1 MKKSLL
7 VLALFSVGAFA
18 QTTED
23 RIKQLEEQTKLLQQ
37 EIQKLKEDQ
46 KKAEETRQET
56 EALKEEIR
64 NLRLEVAIPQIEFKS
79 YSGLGPAASKVYFT
93 PRGVSIGGYGELTF
107 RHNDVDARGGA
118 KSIANAQRFILY
130 LGYSFSERIKFNSEL
145 ELEHASTSAGHGTGG
160 GYFKAEFAALDFL
173 FNPKLNLRAGLV
185 LMPVGIINEVHEPP
199 TFPSAERPFL
209 ERRLLLSTWE
219 EMGIGFYGSVGPVD
233 YRAYIINGL
242 MLKGAGDYDRVE
254 PLKNVRQRG
263 ARAVADRF
271 GFTGR
276 VDIKLP
282 MNLKVGGS
290 VVYADVQSKGGTD
303 SQLRLR
309 RGSKVGTLTM
319 FSPHVWWQHAGW
331 DVRLVGTFVK
341 VDDALR
347 MSQDLFGA
355 ANVGTNN
362 RIIPE
367 EQKGFYLQVAYDIF
381 RFFGPQNQELYLFG
395 IYENIDAHSKVPQS
409 YSKPAGHKLQ
419 VFNFGLSYKPHP
431 LVAIKADYVRLDYS
445 PTRKDE
451 NEYRLTFGFMF

>member
-7 VLALFSVGAFA
+7 ALALFSVGAFA

-118 KSIANAQRFILY
+118 KSIANAQRLILY

-173 FNPKLNLRAGLV
+173 FDPKLNLRAGLV
-185 LMPVGIINEVHEPP
+185 LMPVGIINEIHEPP

-290 VVYADVQSKGGTD
+290 VVYTDVQSKGGTD